1 MTNYERLCAYVSP
14 KWYAYRSLLD
24 PRYDCCPDTIERSLP
39 KEATDSYLGRLLDL
53 VVTFN
58 NSISKI
64 TYDNFKSWLAIREVL
79 STSAVFGATAITSN
93 TQKKILEY
101 LKMGFESEWISVV
114 LSVFNFGMYTAN
126 QYAPL
131 NRKIYLNTLR
141 NLYAVK
147 EGFEPISKWFEE
159 HPYACD
165 ENTLYIDKE
174 V

>member
-1 MTNYERLCAYVSP
+1 MTNYERLCAYISP

-24 PRYDCCPDTIERSLP
+24 PRYDYCPEVIERSLP

-58 NSISKI
+58 NSISHI
-64 TYDNFKSWLAIREVL
+64 TYDNFKGWLVIREVL
-79 STSAVFGATAITSN
+79 STSVVFGATAITAN

-101 LKMGFESEWISVV
+101 LNMGFESEWITVL

-126 QYAPL
+126 QYVPF
-131 NRKIYLNTLR
+131 NRRVYLDTLK
-141 NLYAVK
+141 NLYKVK
-147 EGFEPISKWFEE
+147 DGFQPISKWFDA
-159 HPYACD
+159 HPCACD
-165 ENTLYIDKE
+165 ENTTYIDRE